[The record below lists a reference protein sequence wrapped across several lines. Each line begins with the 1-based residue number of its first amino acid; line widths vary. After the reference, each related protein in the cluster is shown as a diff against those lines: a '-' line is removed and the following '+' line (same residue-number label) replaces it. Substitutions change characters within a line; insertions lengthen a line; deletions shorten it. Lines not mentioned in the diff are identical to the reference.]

1 MGSSTQVIQQLTCT
15 SFLPSPLLP
24 LPPPLAPLPT
34 APPPL
39 TPPRSCP
46 LSLLPTSMESL
57 TTTPR
62 LTSRRLRPRMPM
74 VLSRAPSPSPS
85 LTAVSRPQPT
95 LLTMLMALLL
105 RSPTRAPLSTPL
117 SPREDMDMLPPWCL
131 LLPLLTSLLLPT
143 SLLGSK
149 FYCAINNLLYLLK
162 SFSNKMNKYEIL

>member
-15 SFLPSPLLP
+15 SFLPSPL

-46 LSLLPTSMESL
+46 LSLLPTSMESQM
-57 TTTPR
+57 TTPR
-62 LTSRRLRPRMPM
+62 LTSRRLRPRMPT

-85 LTAVSRPQPT
+85 LTAVSRPPPT
-95 LLTMLMALLL
+95 LLTMSMALLL

-117 SPREDMDMLPPWCL
+117 SQREDMDMPPLWCL
-131 LLPLLTSLLLPT
+131 LLPLLTSLL
-143 SLLGSK
+143 GNK
-149 FYCAINNLLYLLK
+149 FYCAINNL
-162 SFSNKMNKYEIL
+162 